1 MVWVYKFTCDN
12 ILKRKIK
19 ISSIKNI
26 LIMYNYLLEENKS

>member
-1 MVWVYKFTCDN
+1 MVWVYKFTYDN
-12 ILKRKIK
+12 ILKRKFK